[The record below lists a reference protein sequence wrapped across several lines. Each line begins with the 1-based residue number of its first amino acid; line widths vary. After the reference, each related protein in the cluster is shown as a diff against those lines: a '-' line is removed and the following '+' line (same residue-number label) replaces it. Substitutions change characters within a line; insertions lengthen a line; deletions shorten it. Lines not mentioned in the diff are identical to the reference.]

1 MTPAP
6 RTDTERAAALH
17 ARLRSLEEENARL
30 LEEQRSRLQETKAL
44 AGIGRLLSERLD
56 PDVVGERIAESLR
69 SLLGGRS
76 AVVYRLDADA
86 GQLLAMAVSQEA
98 TAPTAGWRPVRDLR
112 SGAVGLTTRERRT
125 ITSPDVL
132 VDARIE
138 ISPDLHAHIEQGV
151 DRALLA
157 VPLLTQDRLI
167 GVLAVRHVTGTVFDA
182 RAVQL
187 AEALADQAALALEHA
202 RLFADEERRRREAEV
217 LADLA
222 RTIGAAPE
230 LATVL
235 QRVAEA
241 AQELCGC
248 DGAVIGLRVPE
259 SDAVLL
265 RYWTAPWYTE
275 STRVRVE
282 PGKGLG
288 GLALAERRPMRT
300 DDYLHD
306 PRLTRDYREQ
316 VVNLGIRAKMVVP
329 ILIEDRIEGLLYVD
343 NRAARPFT
351 DRDES
356 VLVRLAAQAA
366 IAIRNAQILAD
377 EQLARGTAERLV
389 RALRE
394 SQERFQFVARAT
406 SDAVW
411 DWDLVSDAV
420 WWNEGVQ
427 TLFGYPPEEI
437 GPDRAWWHDTMHPED
452 RERVTTD
459 IRAAID
465 SGTEG
470 WSAEYRFRR
479 ADGSYAHVFD
489 RGYVL
494 RDGDGRA
501 ARMIGAMMDVTQRKQ
516 LEEELRQ
523 AQKMEAV
530 GRLAGGVAHDFN
542 NLLTVI
548 TGRSVMLLGRLKA
561 DDPLRR
567 SVEQIQKTADRAAAL
582 TRQLLAFSRKQ
593 VLQRKNLDLN
603 STVEE
608 ISAMLR
614 RLIGEDIDLLLTLRP
629 DAGRVNADPGQLEQ
643 VLMNLAVN
651 ARDAMPRGGTLGVE
665 TGRVELPPPPAH
677 RPDALPAGP
686 YAVLRVIDTGVGM
699 DAATQARIFEPFF
712 TTKEPGK
719 GTGLGLSMV
728 HGVVRQ
734 HGGEIRVRSVVG
746 GGATFEIYLPQI
758 EASAEAAG
766 TTEVPAR
773 PATGHETI
781 LVAEDEDDV
790 RALAREILER
800 QGYTVLEAADGAQ
813 ALQVYEKEGERIDL
827 NLTDVVM
834 PRMSGRELVDRVRA
848 TRATMPVLYMSGYTE
863 DAILRHGVRDASML
877 LLGKPFAPAD
887 LVGKVREVLDRPRGA
902 TRPDSVKPVHDCSGL
917 AQPPTSGSPT
927 RAQ

>member
-1 MTPAP
+1 MRPQ
-6 RTDTERAAALH
+6 RAMVTQDDAALH
-17 ARLRSLEEENARL
+17 ARLEWLERENARL
-30 LEEQRSRLQETKAL
+30 LEEQRTRQQETKAL

-76 AVVYRLDADA
+76 AVVYRLDLDCGA
-86 GQLLAMAVSQEA
+86 LLAMAVSQEA
-98 TAPTAGWRPVRDLR
+98 LVPTAGWRAVRDLG
-112 SGAVGLTTRERRT
+112 SGAVGLALRERRT

-132 VDARIE
+132 ADSRIE
-138 ISPDLHAHIEQGV
+138 IAPDLRAHIDQGV

-167 GVLAVRHVTGTVFDA
+167 GVLAVRNTTGTVFDA

-187 AEALADQAALALEHA
+187 AEALADQAALTLEHA
-202 RLFADEERRRREAEV
+202 RLFAEEERRRREAEV

-241 AQELCGC
+241 AQELCRS

-265 RYWTAPWYTE
+265 RYWTAPWYTDL
-275 STRVRVE
+275 TRVRVE

-288 GLALAERRPMRT
+288 GLVLAERRPVRT
-300 DDYLHD
+300 DDYLRD
-306 PRLTRDYREQ
+306 PRISRDYREQ
-316 VVNLGIRAKMVVP
+316 VASLGITAKMVVP
-329 ILIEDRIEGLLYVD
+329 VLIEDRIEGLLYVD
-343 NRAARPFT
+343 NRSARPFT
-351 DRDES
+351 DQDES

-366 IAIRNAQILAD
+366 IAIRNAQILAA

-406 SDAVW
+406 NDAVW
-411 DWDLVSDAV
+411 DWDLVSEAV
-420 WWNEGVQ
+420 WWNEGAQ
-427 TLFGYPPEEI
+427 TLFGYPPQQI
-437 GPDRAWWHDTMHPED
+437 GPDRAWWCEMIHPED
-452 RERVTTD
+452 RERVVSG
-459 IRAAID
+459 IHAAID
-465 SGTEG
+465 RGAES
-470 WSAEYRFRR
+470 WSVEYRCRR
-479 ADGSYAHVFD
+479 ADDSYAHVFD

-494 RDGDGRA
+494 REGDGRA
-501 ARMIGAMMDVTQRKQ
+501 TRMIGAMMDVTQRKQ
-516 LEEELRQ
+516 LEDELRQ

-548 TGRSVMLLGRLKA
+548 TGRSVLLLGRLKP

-567 SVEQIQKTADRAAAL
+567 SVEQIQKTADRAATL

-614 RLIGEDIDLLLTLRP
+614 RLIGEDINLLLTLGP

-651 ARDAMPRGGTLGVE
+651 ARDAMPSGGTLGVE
-665 TGRVELPPPPAH
+665 TGRVQLAAPPPD

-686 YAVLRVIDTGVGM
+686 YAVLRVMDTGVGM
-699 DAATQARIFEPFF
+699 DAAIQARIFEPFF

-719 GTGLGLSMV
+719 GTGLGLSLV

-746 GGATFEIYLPQI
+746 GGTTFEIYLPQI
-758 EASAEAAG
+758 ETRPDAGGPAEAA
-766 TTEVPAR
+766 VR
-773 PATGHETI
+773 PATGSETI
-781 LVAEDEDDV
+781 LLAEDEDDV
-790 RALAREILER
+790 RALAREVLER
-800 QGYTVLEAADGAQ
+800 QGYTVLEAADGAE

-827 NLTDVVM
+827 ILTDVVM

-848 TRATMPVLYMSGYTE
+848 TKSTMPVLYMSGYTE

-877 LLGKPFAPAD
+877 LLGKPFTPGD
-887 LVGKVREVLDRPRGA
+887 LVGKIREVLDRPR
-902 TRPDSVKPVHDCSGL
+902 
-917 AQPPTSGSPT
+917 
-927 RAQ
+927 